1 MTDSDRLQFAMYL
14 QVYAVVRGGGDM
26 TSWAKM
32 HECAAPEVAAI
43 LVLAVDDAAR
53 GSHPRRWDQICVGVA
68 KLTAPAPAPAAPPA
82 AG

>member
-1 MTDSDRLQFAMYL
+1 MSDSDRLKFAMYL

-32 HECAAPEVAAI
+32 HECSDPEVAAI
-43 LVLAVDDAAR
+43 LVLAADDAAR
-53 GSHPRRWDQICVGVA
+53 GMHPRRWDQVREGAARII
-68 KLTAPAPAPAAPPA
+68 APSPGAGAPPA